1 MDFSVKILGCSS
13 ATPLSNRFPSSQ
25 LLNHK
30 NRYFLIDCGEGTQIQ
45 LRRLRVKFQRIDHI
59 FISHLHGD
67 HIFGLIGLLSS
78 LSLLGRQKEMTLF
91 CPKGLKEILDVQIKH
106 SQTYL
111 TYPLKYI
118 FLEDSD
124 EVLMDY
130 KYLKVRKVSLNHR
143 IQCWGF
149 IFEEKGLGRKIRKV
163 VLKEYGIPFTEVE
176 KLRIGKD
183 YADHLGKVT
192 KNEVLTE
199 RGDAPRTYAYISDN
213 RFKEDQLDSF
223 EGISTMYHEAT
234 FLQDLKHKAV
244 KTKHTT
250 TIEVAEMAKQVGL
263 KRLIIGHYSSRYQ
276 DFQLAKFKEEI
287 EPIFEPIVLA
297 KDGLEIEV
305 V

>member
-1 MDFSVKILGCSS
+1 MDFCVKILGCSS

-78 LSLLGRQKEMTLF
+78 LSLLGRQKDMTLF

-111 TYPLKYI
+111 TYPLKYV
-118 FLEDSD
+118 FLEDSGD
-124 EVLMDY
+124 ILIND
-130 KYLKVRKVSLNHR
+130 KYLSVRKVSLNHR
-143 IQCWGF
+143 IECWGF
-149 IFEEKGLGRKIRKV
+149 IFEEKDLGRKIRQG
-163 VLKEYGIPFTEVE
+163 VLKEHGIPFTEVE
-176 KLRIGKD
+176 RLREGED
-183 YADHLGKVT
+183 YVDHLGKVI
-192 KNEVLTE
+192 KNEDLTVK
-199 RGDAPRTYAYISDN
+199 GDAKRTYAYISDN
-213 RFKEDQLDSF
+213 RFKEEQLDSF
-223 EGISTMYHEAT
+223 EGITTMYHEAT

-250 TIEVAEMAKQVGL
+250 TIEAAEMATKVGL

-276 DFQLAKFKEEI
+276 DFQLLKFKEEI
-287 EPIFEPIVLA
+287 EPIFEQIVLA
-297 KDGLEIEV
+297 KDGLDIEV